1 MNRHQLRTR
10 YRAVFP
16 DVYDSH
22 GATPTLGLR
31 TCAAWLWSGRRGVV
45 AGAAAAA
52 LHGARWI
59 PDDVPIE
66 LIHPNTRPPPGVW
79 TRRCALNVGETQVL
93 DGRHVTTPERTAFDI
108 GRRGAVRSAVARL
121 DSLARATGFKTD
133 DVRALAGGHP
143 GAPGLRRLEAA
154 LDLMDTGAESPR
166 ESYLRLLLIDAGLP
180 RPRTQIPVSG
190 VDGVPVAYLDM
201 GWEDLMVGVAT
212 PVRQRHPALRNAEA
226 DGVARRPGG
235 RGGSSRRGAAPRS
248 RRDSGIDSE
257 RTASRVTPGRPRSA
271 CRHPGFTLD
280 EGRQAAMTR
289 PRRNPPPTRTCSSA
303 ARCWPCPP
311 GRSGGAGWG
320 RRGPGCAATPR
331 PPAAARAR

>member
-1 MNRHQLRTR
+1 MGEFAVGGGCAIVPDVRGPFVGSEALAAGAMNRHRLRTR

-16 DVYDSH
+16 DVYVSH

-31 TCAAWLWSGRRGVV
+31 TCAAWLWSGRRGVI

-66 LIHPNTRPPPGVW
+66 LIHPNTRPPPGVL

-121 DSLARATGFKTD
+121 DSLARATGFKAD
-133 DVRALAGGHP
+133 DVLALAGGHP

-190 VDGVPVAYLDM
+190 RRRCARRLPRHGLGRPDGRGGIRRRSGGTSRLRGTPH
-201 GWEDLMVGVAT
+201 GST

-226 DGVARRPGG
+226 DGVDRRPGG
-235 RGGSSRRGAAPRS
+235 RGG
-248 RRDSGIDSE
+248 
-257 RTASRVTPGRPRSA
+257 
-271 CRHPGFTLD
+271 
-280 EGRQAAMTR
+280 
-289 PRRNPPPTRTCSSA
+289 
-303 ARCWPCPP
+303 
-311 GRSGGAGWG
+311 
-320 RRGPGCAATPR
+320 
-331 PPAAARAR
+331 